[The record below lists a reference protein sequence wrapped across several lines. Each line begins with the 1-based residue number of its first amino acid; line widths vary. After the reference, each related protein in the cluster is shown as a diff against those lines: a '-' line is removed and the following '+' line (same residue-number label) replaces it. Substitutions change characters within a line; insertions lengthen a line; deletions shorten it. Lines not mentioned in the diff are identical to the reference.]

1 VRTARNLMVAA
12 GMLLLPALVEGAGL
26 SIASAWAPVPPKV
39 DGTADTWAPFLRP
52 LGDLP
57 MVIGVQNDA
66 DFLYLCVKTSKPA
79 LKRQLLSTGLTAW
92 ANGKGKNSVTKGYG
106 VRYPLIKAKKD
117 KEHEGD
123 MPEPTPAE
131 EGSEAKTPSPLPQ
144 FELIGPSQDDRRLV
158 DFADDQPV
166 VAALGDDSGVM
177 VLEMR
182 IPMKPSD
189 AMPLV
194 MGVTPG
200 TPVAVLLAT
209 LPPREKPSKV
219 WADNVGGHSEVRPP
233 DENAPEMPYPISL
246 WIHVSLASPPPPAK

>member
-1 VRTARNLMVAA
+1 MVAA
-12 GMLLLPALVEGAGL
+12 GALLLPALVAGAGL
-26 SIASAWAPVPPKV
+26 PIASAWAPVPPKV
-39 DGTADTWAPFLRP
+39 DGSADTWSPFLRP

-92 ANGKGKNSVTKGYG
+92 ANGKGKNNLTKGYG
-106 VRYPLIKAKKD
+106 VRYPLIKAKED
-117 KEHEGD
+117 KEHEGG
-123 MPEPTPAE
+123 MPGAPSAE
-131 EGSEAKTPSPLPQ
+131 EGSEAKAPAPPPE
-144 FELIGPSQDDRRLV
+144 FELIGPTEDNRRLV

-166 VAALGDDSGVM
+166 AAALGDDSGVM
-177 VLEMR
+177 VLEMK
-182 IPMKPSD
+182 IPLKPSD

-209 LPPREKPSKV
+209 VPPREKPSKV
-219 WADNVGGHSEVRPP
+219 WADNVGRHGPARQR
-233 DENAPEMPYPISL
+233 DENAPEMPYPISV
-246 WIHVSLASPPPPAK
+246 WIEVTLASPPPPAK

>member
-1 VRTARNLMVAA
+1 MVAA
-12 GMLLLPALVEGAGL
+12 GALFLPGLVEGAGL
-26 SIASAWAPVPPKV
+26 TIASVWARVPAKV
-39 DGTADTWAPFLRP
+39 DGTANTWAPFLRP

-79 LKRQLLSTGLTAW
+79 LKRQLLSTGLTVW
-92 ANGKGKNSVTKGYG
+92 ANGKGRNNLTKGYG

-117 KEHEGD
+117 EEHEGG
-123 MPEPTPAE
+123 MPEPSPAE
-131 EGSEAKTPSPLPQ
+131 EGSEAKAPPPPPQ
-144 FELIGPSQDDRRLV
+144 FELIGPTEDDRRPV
-158 DFADDQPV
+158 DFAADQPV
-166 VAALGDDSGVM
+166 AAALGDDSGVM
-177 VLEMR
+177 VLEMK

-200 TPVAVLLAT
+200 TPIAVLLAT
-209 LPPREKPSKV
+209 VPPREKPSKV
-219 WADNVGGHSEVRPP
+219 WADNAGFRSPASQR

-246 WIHVSLASPPPPAK
+246 WIRVTLASPPPAAK

>member
-1 VRTARNLMVAA
+1 MVAA
-12 GMLLLPALVEGAGL
+12 GALFLPALVEGAGL
-26 SIASAWAPVPPKV
+26 PIASAWAPVPPKV
-39 DGTADTWAPFLRP
+39 DGSADTWAPFLRP

-92 ANGKGKNSVTKGYG
+92 ANGKGKNTLTKGYG
-106 VRYPLIKAKKD
+106 IRYPLIKAKAD
-117 KEHEGD
+117 KEHEGG
-123 MPEPTPAE
+123 MPESPPVE
-131 EGSEAKTPSPLPQ
+131 EGSEAKAPSPLPQ
-144 FELIGPSQDDRRLV
+144 FELIGPTQDDRRLV
-158 DFADDQPV
+158 EFADDQPV
-166 VAALGDDSGVM
+166 AAALGDDSGVM
-177 VLEMR
+177 VLQMK

-194 MGVTPG
+194 MAVTPG

-209 LPPREKPSKV
+209 MPPREKPSKV
-219 WADNVGGHSEVRPP
+219 WADNVGGHAPDRQR

-246 WIHVSLASPPPPAK
+246 WIQVTLASPPPPSK